1 MKLIMAI
8 VQDVDSRGLLDALMA
23 EGYRATKISTTG
35 GFLVRGNAT
44 ILIGVQDEQ
53 VNAVLAILRTCCHA
67 RREFVSPVMPLSE
80 AAAARHWVQPL
91 EVEVGGATVFVLNV
105 ERFEQL

>member
-1 MKLIMAI
+1 MKLIIAI
-8 VQDVDSRGLLDALMA
+8 VQDVDSRGLLDALVA

-44 ILIGVQDEQ
+44 ILMGVQDDQ
-53 VNAVLAILRTCCHA
+53 VDGVLAILRTHCHA
-67 RREFVSPVMPLSE
+67 RREFVSPIMPLTE
-80 AAAARHWVQPL
+80 AASARHWVQPL

-105 ERFEQL
+105 QRFEQL